1 MHKYSPRAGGPA
13 YQMEASNDELMRR
26 AHADADA
33 HLNWAIMAIDKR
45 LGKDYAA
52 KHPELIVGYMRTA
65 ATDLGSFFMARA
77 IESVTMAIRELP
89 EPLRSD
95 HPLQG
100 ETFDGLSASL
110 RAIAGALGSKDEEV
124 MTEPE
129 MIDVVAECEDCWCRF
144 LISAP
149 VSSEGVCLNCQANR
163 DVERPLTFTKWS
175 EAND

>member
-33 HLNWAIMAIDKR
+33 HLTGQSWPSISGWGRTTRRSIR
-45 LGKDYAA
+45 SS
-52 KHPELIVGYMRTA
+52 IVGYMRTA

-100 ETFDGLSASL
+100 ERSTAYQ
-110 RAIAGALGSKDEEV
+110 
-124 MTEPE
+124 
-129 MIDVVAECEDCWCRF
+129 
-144 LISAP
+144 P
-149 VSSEGVCLNCQANR
+149 V
-163 DVERPLTFTKWS
+163 
-175 EAND
+175 